1 MTRGASRV
9 ALVSVTDKSGVIEF
23 ARGLA
28 QLSFKIL
35 STGGTAKL
43 LREAEIDVT
52 DVADV
57 TKSPEILGGR
67 VKTLHPVIHGGI
79 LADRHNPAH
88 NGDLRLLG
96 IDGIDVVVVNLY
108 DFAKDAREKNL
119 PLTTAIEHIDI
130 GGPTMLRAAAKNHR
144 HCLPVIDPQDYG
156 HVLDFFSS
164 GKENTAFR
172 EHMAAK
178 VFAQTAAYDH
188 MISEYFQQR
197 TASNAA
203 ANQTRLEP
211 KMEIVQT
218 LRYGENAHQSA
229 AFYRPSNERATGLSA
244 AQFLQGKEL
253 SYNNY
258 VDLDAAAAIVADLA
272 PLPSMTIIKHTNPCG
287 TAASPSLTA
296 SQLFEQALSCDPKCA
311 FGGIVASNIP
321 IDESSA
327 KAMADIFLECVIAPD
342 YSPGALRVF
351 AAKKNLRVLKSDAV
365 LESGRM
371 KSPSKSW
378 KSINGGLLV
387 QDVDTSVPRPE
398 TWTCATKAK
407 PDASILADMAFAM
420 TICKHVKSNA
430 IVLSSGLRT
439 IGVGA
444 GQMSRIDSAR
454 FAIEKARELAH
465 EVPGSVLASD
475 AFFPFRDTVDLAAK
489 AGIRGI
495 IQPGGSLRDQESID
509 AANEHGLVMMITG
522 TRHFR
527 H

>member
-9 ALVSVTDKSGVIEF
+9 ALVSVTDKTGVIEF

-88 NGDLRLLG
+88 NGDLSRLG

-119 PLTTAIEHIDI
+119 PLATAIEHIDI

-144 HCLPVIDPQDYG
+144 HCLPVIDPNDYG
-156 HVLDFFSS
+156 SVLDFFTSE
-164 GKENTAFR
+164 KENTAFR
-172 EHMAAK
+172 EQMAAK

-197 TASNAA
+197 TAINAA
-203 ANQTRLEP
+203 ANQTQLEP
-211 KMEIVQT
+211 KMKIVQT

-272 PLPSMTIIKHTNPCG
+272 PLPAMTIIKHTNPCG

-321 IDESSA
+321 IDETSA

-351 AAKKNLRVLKSDAV
+351 AAKRNLRVLKSDAV

-371 KSPSKSW
+371 KSSSKSW